1 VALSRT
7 PDVPITKAA
16 DDDVVTLLG
25 TYIPGYKAG
34 GPVRS
39 IANLVDSL
47 GKEFKFKIVTSDR
60 DMGDTLPYAGV
71 AKGRWVPL
79 GSAEVMYLSPG
90 LGGLFRL
97 IALIRSLDSHSVLY
111 LNSFFSRRFSIVAM
125 VLRRLGIC
133 SPKCVVLAP
142 RGEFSQGA
150 LKIKEKRK
158 MLYIRLSSWL
168 GFYRG
173 VIWHASTTLEEAD
186 MRRAMPNLSFVR
198 IADEL
203 PGSWKMRSSGNT
215 CAVATAK
222 DIHLLMEH
230 VPGKKLHKVAGR
242 LRTVF
247 VSRISPM
254 KNLLF
259 ALRML
264 QGLSGDISFDIY
276 GPLESSEYWSQCR
289 QIICKLP
296 KNIWVRYMGAV
307 QHDRVRDVFAEHDLL
322 FLPTLGE
329 NYGHVICEA
338 LSVGCPVLISDQTP
352 WRHLREKC
360 AGWDIPLAETE
371 QFRAILQQCVDAD
384 EEWYAG
390 LVVGAKDYAKK
401 AASDPAIVEDN
412 RRIFRYAIAVS

>member
-1 VALSRT
+1 M
-7 PDVPITKAA
+7 TKAA
-16 DDDVVTLLG
+16 DYNVIILLG
-25 TYIPGYKAG
+25 TYMPGYKAG

-39 IANLVDSL
+39 VANLVGSL
-47 GKEFKFKIVTSDR
+47 GEEFKFKIVTLDR

-71 AKGRWVPL
+71 AKGRWVHL

-90 LGGLFRL
+90 WGGFFRL

-111 LNSFFSRRFSIVAM
+111 LNSLFSRRFSIIAM
-125 VLRRLGIC
+125 VLLRLGIC

-150 LKIKEKRK
+150 LKIKRKRK
-158 MLYIRLSSWL
+158 LFYIRLSSWL

-186 MRRAMPNLSFVR
+186 IRRAMQNLSFVR
-198 IADEL
+198 ITDEL
-203 PGSWKMRSSGNT
+203 PSNWKMHKSSNT
-215 CAVATAK
+215 CVVATAK
-222 DIHLLMEH
+222 DIHLLLEH
-230 VPGKKLHKVAGR
+230 VQGEKPRKVAGR

-264 QGLSGDISFDIY
+264 QGVSGDISFDIY
-276 GPLESSEYWSQCR
+276 GPLESSEYWNQCR
-289 QIICKLP
+289 RMICKLP
-296 KNIWVRYMGAV
+296 QNIWVRYMGTV
-307 QHDRVRDVFAEHDLL
+307 QHDRVREVFAEHDLL

-338 LSVGCPVLISDQTP
+338 LSAGCPVLISDQTP
-352 WRHLREKC
+352 WRDLRQRG
-360 AGWDIPLAETE
+360 AGWDVPLAETE
-371 QFRAILQQCVDAD
+371 RFRAILQQCVDAD
-384 EEWYAG
+384 EEWYAA
-390 LVVGAKDYAKK
+390 LVIGAKEYAKK
-401 AASDPAIVEDN
+401 AASDPAILEEN
-412 RRIFRYAIAVS
+412 RRIFRYATAVS